1 MTSFLTRTGSKCA
14 GVLLAL
20 NLALNA
26 LCAAAAGETNA
37 APGSITLPLWPG
49 TPPGKVS
56 AKEEMELPARG
67 DGVRRITN
75 VQQPTITVF
84 PAKASQQPAPAV
96 VICPGG
102 GYNILAMDKEGTNV
116 ADWLNGFGFTAVLL
130 KYRVPGNR
138 EGALMD
144 VQRAMRLV
152 RQHAKEWAIDPHRL
166 GIIGFS
172 AGGHLSARLSAGGY
186 EKAAY
191 AKIDS
196 ADEQSCRPDFAL
208 LIYPAYLVDK
218 ENRLAP
224 ELIVT
229 PQIPPTFV
237 VHTKDDKTFIAGS
250 QAYTR
255 ALKAAKVPVDYQLFE
270 TGGHGYGLH
279 PAGPA
284 STWPTLA
291 RQWLEKTVGGST
303 AK

>member
-1 MTSFLTRTGSKCA
+1 MKSSLTRTGYKCA

-26 LCAAAAGETNA
+26 LAAVAAGETNA

-102 GYNILAMDKEGTNV
+102 AYNILAMDKEGTDV

-138 EGALMD
+138 EGAFMD

-152 RQHAKEWAIDPHRL
+152 RQHAKEWAIDPQRL
-166 GIIGFS
+166 GIMGFS
-172 AGGHLSARLSAGGY
+172 AGGHLSARLSTGFATP
-186 EKAAY
+186 AY

-196 ADEQSCRPDFAL
+196 ADEQSCRPDFTV
-208 LIYPAYLVDK
+208 LIYPAYLADK
-218 ENRLAP
+218 KGELAK
-224 ELIVT
+224 ELVVT
-229 PQIPPTFV
+229 PQMAPTFV
-237 VHTKDDKTFIAGS
+237 LHTRDDDAFIAGS
-250 QAYTR
+250 QVYTR
-255 ALKAAKVPVDYQLFE
+255 ALKAAKVPLEFQLFD

-279 PAGPA
+279 PIGPA
-284 STWPTLA
+284 SHWPELCAEWLKKTTSGSAA
-291 RQWLEKTVGGST
+291 R
-303 AK
+303 